1 MKWSFPILAYL
12 TIWAGLFWLH
22 STWAALLGFHAV
34 IIILLLINKANIHHQ
49 INSFLNLPVVVIAR
63 AFFPMQSPPERGDCF
78 VPRSDGVVGSVEKTF
93 LRNHVPIAR
102 LFKSKNIKWIILS
115 VFLCGSS
122 GIILYFLWPVF
133 GIAKYLPAQLQSLGL
148 ASFSWPVF
156 IAYFSLVNSL
166 IEEYFWRGF
175 LGSNSKNLHIS
186 DPLYAGYHA
195 LVLWGKVHPFSILF
209 AVILL
214 SFIGWSWRQ
223 IAREDDG
230 LFAPLLGHMAAD
242 FSITL
247 CVYWMCK

>member
-1 MKWSFPILAYL
+1 MKCASTSFSVQLSPIFAYL
-12 TIWAGLFWLH
+12 AIWTGLFWLH
-22 STWAALLGFHAV
+22 NTWAALLGFHAV
-34 IIILLLINKANIHHQ
+34 IIISLLIYKPNI
-49 INSFLNLPVVVIAR
+49 
-63 AFFPMQSPPERGDCF
+63 
-78 VPRSDGVVGSVEKTF
+78 
-93 LRNHVPIAR
+93 PIAL
-102 LFKSKNIKWIILS
+102 LFKSKNIKWIVLS
-115 VFLCGSS
+115 MFLCGSS
-122 GIILYFLWPVF
+122 GISLYFLWPIF
-133 GIAKYLPAQLQSLGL
+133 GIAKDLPAQLQSLGL
-148 ASFSWPVF
+148 ASFTWPAF
-156 IAYFSLVNSL
+156 IAYFSLVNPL

-214 SFIGWSWRQ
+214 TFIGWSWRQ

-230 LFAPLLGHMAAD
+230 LFALVLGHMAAD

>member
-1 MKWSFPILAYL
+1 MKCTSTSLSVQLSPILAYL
-12 TIWAGLFWLH
+12 AIWAGLFWLH

-34 IIILLLINKANIHHQ
+34 IIILLLIHKPNI
-49 INSFLNLPVVVIAR
+49 
-63 AFFPMQSPPERGDCF
+63 
-78 VPRSDGVVGSVEKTF
+78 
-93 LRNHVPIAR
+93 PIAL

-122 GIILYFLWPVF
+122 GILLYFLWPIF
-133 GIAKYLPAQLQSLGL
+133 GIANDLPAQLRSLGL
-148 ASFSWPVF
+148 ASFTWPAF
-156 IAYFSLVNSL
+156 IAYFSLINPL

-175 LGSNSKNLHIS
+175 LGSNSKNLYMS

-209 AVILL
+209 AVTVLIL
-214 SFIGWSWRQ
+214 IGWFWRQ

-230 LFAPLLGHMAAD
+230 LFAPVLGHMAAD

-247 CVYWMCK
+247 CVYWMCMFQMT